1 MSLVHIC
8 ILDLLKRPVHNV
20 ICVSSTID
28 FGLLMCLY
36 ESYLCSSEA
45 MSTRSS
51 DDSKCSMGEISDDD
65 IEEYI
70 EDFIEGFITS
80 GLVRPQK
87 GTTSRAPTDW
97 PTVGDA
103 YITKYCSVQEHVLY
117 VT

>member
-1 MSLVHIC
+1 SASFPFLASLQWSSNRFTSPISASSFSRHYY
-8 ILDLLKRPVHNV
+8 LL
-20 ICVSSTID
+20 IT
-28 FGLLMCLY
+28 
-36 ESYLCSSEA
+36 SEA

-97 PTVGDA
+97 PTASD
-103 YITKYCSVQEHVLY
+103 ILQFKYNLVSYKVSALEAEA
-117 VT
+117 